1 LKKNI
6 QLTNEINA
14 ILTQMFFRGN
24 EISITAKNKL
34 VVPKFLRKNFMEEK
48 LLIFVICLLA
58 CRKDTGL

>member
-1 LKKNI
+1 
-6 QLTNEINA
+6 
-14 ILTQMFFRGN
+14 MFFRGN